1 MSEHD
6 ARINVKLEGYE
17 KFGDVARIIGR
28 VDRNFP
34 KWIQAE
40 IEKEAKQLQR
50 EAQKSIKGQRGESKA
65 KKDILGEIAE
75 GIQVE
80 KFSEDGG
87 DGMHIIT
94 SMPEENEENLPRGF
108 DTTYGGFWHPLFAKK
123 DELRKNWKWYHQ
135 DGKYS
140 WWVDVMEPSK
150 VDEELEPKMQ
160 AIGDRAAEEIGSA
173 GETKA

>member
-1 MSEHD
+1 MSDHD
-6 ARINVKLEGYE
+6 VRLEFKTEGYE
-17 KFGDVARIIGR
+17 KFGDVARIIGG

-50 EAQKSIKGQRGESKA
+50 QARKSIKGQRGGSKA
-65 KKDILGEIAE
+65 QKDILGEIAE
-75 GIQVE
+75 GIKVE
-80 KFSEDGG
+80 NFSENSG

-108 DTTYGGFWHPLFAKK
+108 DTSFGGFWHPLFASKWKPRK
-123 DELRKNWKWYHQ
+123 DWKWYHQ

-150 VDEELEPKMQ
+150 VNEEFTPKMQ
-160 AIGDRAAEEIGSA
+160 TIGDRAAEEIGSA
-173 GETKA
+173 GEI